1 MKLWQKIY
9 LVTIGIFVILLNSG
23 IYLVFEM
30 TYHKDISSEQKSAAS
45 SYNMIATDLIR
56 NFGELDRQGRLSKI
70 QIHSLLEI
78 YENYY
83 SEEAIGLTLWQGKT
97 CIYPDEG
104 FPVRAFEVTDTEE
117 QIKILEQEG
126 QKVIQVQGLLYEN
139 EEKYY
144 LRYEK
149 ALSELSDTWDRLEKR
164 YLLISIGASAGLAFL
179 LFLVLRRMMQPI
191 QELTEAVDEMSGGN
205 LNSRIVVRG
214 NDDIAILAGHFNE
227 MAKKLQGDILLM
239 QKEAQAK
246 QMFVDNFAHELKS
259 PLTSIYGF
267 AEYIQKAK
275 VPEQEK
281 TECMGFIM
289 EESTRLLN
297 LSYTLL
303 DMAKMRK
310 KDVPM
315 QEILAEELF
324 AGVRKQLEAICEEH
338 GVTLHFKKD
347 AKMLY
352 GNEILLQS
360 LLYNLV
366 HNAAYA
372 CGKGGEITV
381 TLKTMEETT
390 CLLVEDNGCGI
401 PQEEIEKIT
410 EPFYRVD
417 KARSREGGRC
427 GLGLSLCRQIVE
439 FHDAELSFS
448 SEEGK
453 GTKVMIRFSEKF
465 TV

>member
-30 TYHKDISSEQKSAAS
+30 TYHKDISSEQKSASS
-45 SYNMIATDLIR
+45 SYNMIATALVR

-78 YENYY
+78 YENLY
-83 SEEAIGLTLWQGKT
+83 SEEAIVLTLWQGRT
-97 CIYPDEG
+97 CIYPNDG
-104 FPVRAFEVTDTEE
+104 TSARAFEVEDKEE

-126 QKVIQVQGLLYEN
+126 KKTIQVQSLLYEN

-149 ALSELSDTWDRLEKR
+149 ELSELSATWDRLERR
-164 YLLISIGASAGLAFL
+164 YLLISIGASVGLALL
-179 LFLVLRRMMQPI
+179 LFFVLLRMMQPI
-191 QELTEAVDEMSGGN
+191 QELTEAVDEMAAGN
-205 LNSRIVVRG
+205 LSSRTHLKG
-214 NDDIAILAGHFNE
+214 KDDVAVLAGHFND
-227 MAKKLQGDILLM
+227 MAEKLQNDILLM

-246 QMFVDNFAHELKS
+246 EMFVDNFAHELKS

-267 AEYIQKAK
+267 AEYIQKAN
-275 VPEQEK
+275 VTEEEK

-303 DMAKMRK
+303 DMAKMRN

-324 AGVRKQLEAICEEH
+324 EGVRKPLESICAEH
-338 GVTLHFKKD
+338 GVTLHFKKE

-372 CGKGGEITV
+372 CDRGGQITV
-381 TLKTMEETT
+381 SFTKMQDKS

-401 PQEEIEKIT
+401 PQEEIKKIM
-410 EPFYRVD
+410 EPFYRTD
-417 KARSREGGRC
+417 KARSREGERC
-427 GLGLSLCRQIVE
+427 GLGLSLCRQIVKL
-439 FHDAELSFS
+439 HGSDMAFS
-448 SEEGK
+448 SEEGR
-453 GTKVMIRFSEKF
+453 GTKVMICFSEKF